1 MVELKKIIESFEKAC
16 SKGDLTVAEELMVK
30 LQEIGPEVEAN
41 NEIYADAVVKTIE
54 TFQGKISSLKLKK
67 LLGNVEEII
76 GEFPDNNDLVFNF
89 AKALRYS
96 LTAMSTKGQPN
107 AMKEIMDDL
116 EKLAEKHPE
125 NMSIHEELSAASHE
139 MVHFWKRRGDFKAL
153 RDRTTKFRELVKKF
167 PDNEQIKLNLTK
179 SLVHEID
186 SSNKRDISKIDTILL
201 EIKEISES
209 MPANV
214 GLQLEWM
221 HAYRTA
227 MDRTYEKPED
237 ANRWLDSMRK
247 IVVDKKDS
255 TFNLELAKGY
265 MNTISLQG
273 QQNIKEMDKYLDE
286 LEMLADNSKDSLEMQ
301 TIYAQSI
308 LISLKNIGISDYKH
322 TEEMINELK
331 GLAEDYP
338 KNKVI
343 LEIYVESLVG
353 IIGLLAQEQKADE
366 ILKLVKLLEV
376 LDEKYPN
383 DSFIQQTF
391 DQISAV
397 LKQIGFKRSK
407 KKTRRIDYM

>member
-1 MVELKKIIESFEKAC
+1 MAELKEIIESFDKAC
-16 SKGDLTVAEELMVK
+16 SEGNFAVAEELMVK
-30 LQEIGPEVEAN
+30 LQEIGTEVEAN
-41 NEIYADAVVKTIE
+41 NEIYSDAVVKTIE

-67 LLGNVEEII
+67 LLANVENIT
-76 GEFPDNNDLVFNF
+76 GEFPENYNLVFNF
-89 AKALRYS
+89 AKALRHS

-116 EKLAEKHPE
+116 EKLAKQHPD
-125 NMSIHEELSAASHE
+125 NISIHEELSAASHE

-153 RDRTTKFRELVKKF
+153 KDRTTKFRELVRKF
-167 PDNEQIKLNLTK
+167 PDNEKIKLNLTK

-186 SSNKRDISKIDTILL
+186 SSNKRDISVIDNILL

-237 ANRWLDSMRK
+237 ANRWLDSMKK
-247 IVVDKKDS
+247 ITANKKD
-255 TFNLELAKGY
+255 TEFKLELARGY
-265 MNTISLQG
+265 LNTISLQG
-273 QQNIKEMDKYLDE
+273 QQNVKEMEKYLDE

-308 LISLKNIGISDYKH
+308 LISLKNIGISDFKL
-322 TEEMINELK
+322 TEEMIDELK
-331 GLAEDYP
+331 DLIEEFP

-343 LEIYVESLVG
+343 MEIYVESLVV
-353 IIGLLAQEQKADE
+353 IIGLLAQEQKADG
-366 ILKLVKLLEV
+366 ILPLVQQLEV
-376 LDEKYPN
+376 LDKKYP
-383 DSFIQQTF
+383 DDIFIQQTF
-391 DQISAV
+391 DQISSV

-407 KKTRRIDYM
+407 KKTRRLDYM

>member
-1 MVELKKIIESFEKAC
+1 LADLKEIIESFEKAC
-16 SKGDLTVAEELMVK
+16 SKGDFTVAEELMVK
-30 LQEIGPEVEAN
+30 LQKIGPEVEAN
-41 NEIYADAVVKTIE
+41 NEIYSDAVVKAIE

-67 LLGNVEEII
+67 LLANVEGII
-76 GEFPDNNDLVFNF
+76 NEFPENNNLVFNF
-89 AKALRYS
+89 AKALRHS

-107 AMKEIMDDL
+107 AMKDIMDNL
-116 EKLAEKHPE
+116 EKLAEQHPD
-125 NMSIHEELSAASHE
+125 NISIHEELSAASHE
-139 MVHFWKRRGDFKAL
+139 IVHFWKQRGDFKAL
-153 RDRTTKFRELVKKF
+153 RDRTSKFRQLIKKF
-167 PDNEQIKLNLTK
+167 PDNEKIKLNLTK
-179 SLVHEID
+179 SLIHEID

-237 ANRWLDSMRK
+237 ANRWLDSMKK
-247 IVVDKKDS
+247 IVVNKKNS
-255 TFNLELAKGY
+255 AFNLELAKGY

-273 QQNIKEMDKYLDE
+273 QQNIEEMDKYLDE

-301 TIYAQSI
+301 TIFAQSI

-331 GLAEDYP
+331 DLAEEYP

-366 ILKLVKLLEV
+366 ILKLVKQLEV
-376 LDEKYPN
+376 LDEKYPD

-391 DQISAV
+391 DQISSV

-407 KKTRRIDYM
+407 KKTRRLDYM